1 MNFDPYNRSPKIWK
15 SIETPILKMGA
26 HLGMWRFI
34 PSHFP
39 TFLGAWDVTLRL
51 HSWPTPLQARALVAR
66 PNLRLQQRKRKKM
79 WSSYNVNERERM
91 KSSKA
96 FEVLM
101 RKKRKES
108 HVVLVVKEKK
118 K

>member
-1 MNFDPYNRSPKIWK
+1 
-15 SIETPILKMGA
+15 
-26 HLGMWRFI
+26 
-34 PSHFP
+34 
-39 TFLGAWDVTLRL
+39 
-51 HSWPTPLQARALVAR
+51 
-66 PNLRLQQRKRKKM
+66 
-79 WSSYNVNERERM
+79 M